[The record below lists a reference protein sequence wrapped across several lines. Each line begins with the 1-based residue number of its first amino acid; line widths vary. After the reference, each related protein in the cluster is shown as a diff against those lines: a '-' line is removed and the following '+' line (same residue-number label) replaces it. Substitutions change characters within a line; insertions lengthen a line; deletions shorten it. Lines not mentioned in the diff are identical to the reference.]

1 MNKYDKLKEL
11 KEMFDNGLLE
21 EAEFNNLKNQILFDE
36 NLDDSEIPQNHN
48 YDYQNKNEKSKR
60 TSTLATIIYIIIGI
74 ILFAFVKKTFLKND
88 NNEIIPITTNVNG
101 EPRVIHS
108 NDYTNEYTNGLHDN
122 DNNNENKNNTKD
134 RNYQNNNS
142 YQNNGSYHMGNDGR
156 VYENSACSLCK
167 GSGVESGQ
175 NFATG
180 EIESRICPM
189 CDGKGVRNY

>member
-36 NLDDSEIPQNHN
+36 NIDDSEIQQNHD

-74 ILFAFVKKTFLKND
+74 ILFAFVKKTFLKTD

-108 NDYTNEYTNGLHDN
+108 NDYTNEYTNGLRD
-122 DNNNENKNNTKD
+122 NENKNNTND

-142 YQNNGSYHMGNDGR
+142 YQNNGAYHMGNDGR
-156 VYENSACSLCK
+156 VYENGACSLCK

-180 EIESRICPM
+180 EIEARICPM
-189 CDGKGVRNY
+189 CDGRGVRNY

>member
-21 EAEFNNLKNQILFDE
+21 EVEFNNLKNQILFDE
-36 NLDDSEIPQNHN
+36 NMDESEISQKNIS
-48 YDYQNKNEKSKR
+48 DFQDKNEKSKR

-74 ILFAFVKKTFLKND
+74 ILFAFVKKTFFKTD
-88 NNEIIPITTNVNG
+88 NNGIITTNVNG

-122 DNNNENKNNTKD
+122 NNENKNNTND

-142 YQNNGSYHMGNDGR
+142 YQNNGTYQMGNDGR

-180 EIESRICPM
+180 EIEARICPM